1 MLIIDIFN
9 IIISYIYIIIWKKII
24 KKIIFLLTRTDEIER
39 ILNQDI
45 RNFKT
50 FENLSK

>member
-9 IIISYIYIIIWKKII
+9 IIISYIYIIIWKKIL
-24 KKIIFLLTRTDEIER
+24 KKIIFLLTRTHEIER
-39 ILNQDI
+39 TLNQDI

-50 FENLSK
+50 FENFSK